1 MNKTSAEK
9 IQEAF
14 KVMEERKRIAKLK
27 VIQAQVDYDREAL
40 EARAEYNKVVD
51 AAEDNAFKGTF

>member
-1 MNKTSAEK
+1 MDKTSAEK

-27 VIQAQVDYDREAL
+27 VIQAQIAYDKEAL